1 MRHNYPI
8 DARYLAWLS
17 RVLWSSFVGIHY
29 QHRGSGRQ
37 LGDLVE
43 LICMSTDL
51 IYIYIYRNSI
61 MWRLCDFLAC
71 WWKKFCTCST
81 IGSLYTCLFS
91 TQATEQQ
98 SQAPQ
103 APMVGEGIPC
113 NQSYFYT
120 INSLFNPG
128 GGGSLGY
135 NAASCAHEP
144 WRLRLGTLVMS
155 RFTRVGKQWIWNP

>member
-1 MRHNYPI
+1 MTFPCLVVLLCRHS
-8 DARYLAWLS
+8 LS
-17 RVLWSSFVGIHY
+17 TPRIGQTTWRSCWVNLYVHGF
-29 QHRGSGRQ
+29 
-37 LGDLVE
+37 D
-43 LICMSTDL
+43 